1 MTDWLSR
8 ALVLLDYLANHV
20 VNRIPLVGLRMRA
33 YAALGVTFDAPESA
47 NIGLGVDLWATRS
60 LSMGARSTIGQ
71 RSYIDARG
79 GVRIDSDVS
88 ISRGVMVMTA
98 EHVVDDPD
106 FGATLAAV
114 HFEPRSWVGA
124 AAIVLPGV
132 RVGEGAVVAA
142 GAVVTKDVAPYTVV
156 AGSPARPIGTRPA
169 PMRYELDF
177 RPSWW

>member
-1 MTDWLSR
+1 MDWISR
-8 ALVLLDYLANHV
+8 ALLLLDYVANHV
-20 VNRIPLVGLRMRA
+20 INRIPLVGVRMRA
-33 YAALGVTFDAPESA
+33 YSALGVAFDAPAST
-47 NIGLGVDLWATRS
+47 NIGLGVEVWSARG
-60 LSMGARSTIGQ
+60 LSIGARSTIGQ

-106 FGATLAAV
+106 FGATLAPV

-124 AAIVLPGV
+124 GAVVLPGV

-142 GAVVTKDVAPYTVV
+142 GAVVTKDVASYVVV
-156 AGSPARPIGTRPA
+156 AGSPARPIGTRPG